1 MKKIE
6 KTLNLGKVSCRN
18 FTVLSSVFEVKNQKS
33 KTDLEQCYQYSVSI
47 EISVDLKVCFS
58 LGK

>member
-6 KTLNLGKVSCRN
+6 KTLNLRKVSCRN

-33 KTDLEQCYQYSVSI
+33 KTDLEQCYQYSVST

>member
-6 KTLNLGKVSCRN
+6 KTLNLGKVSCRI
-18 FTVLSSVFEVKNQKS
+18 FTVLSSVFKVKNQKS
-33 KTDLEQCYQYSVSI
+33 KTDLEKCCQYSVSI

>member
-6 KTLNLGKVSCRN
+6 KTLNLRKVSCRN

>member
-6 KTLNLGKVSCRN
+6 KTLYLGKVSCRI
-18 FTVLSSVFEVKNQKS
+18 FTVLSSVFKVKNQKS
-33 KTDLEQCYQYSVSI
+33 KTDLEKCYQYSVSI

>member
-18 FTVLSSVFEVKNQKS
+18 FTVLSYVFEVKNQKS

>member
-33 KTDLEQCYQYSVSI
+33 KTDLEQCYQYSVST

>member
-33 KTDLEQCYQYSVSI
+33 KTDLEQCYQYSISI